1 MQVLVLQQIFSRMT
15 RDPRYERNLDWGEPR
30 AGHPEG
36 TIRAHIAELE
46 QTLEKIRPQ
55 ISDEDYWK
63 LKILIHV
70 HDTFKGEAKEGVSI
84 SDPASHASLAR
95 EFLAEH
101 LQAEAT
107 EPAEVED
114 LLNMV
119 QFHDEGH
126 ALWRQFAYRGRYD
139 EERFARLL
147 VTINNWELFL
157 WFLIIDGTTQGK
169 DRESL
174 EWFVNEVKKQSGVSM
189 KQFSW

>member
-1 MQVLVLQQIFSRMT
+1 MQVLVLQQIFTRMT
-15 RDPRYERNLDWGEPR
+15 LDPRYQRNLDWGEPR

-36 TIRAHIAELE
+36 TIRAHIAELD
-46 QTLEKIRPQ
+46 QTLEKIRAQ
-55 ISDEDYWK
+55 LSDEDYWK

-70 HDTFKGEAKEGVSI
+70 HDTFKGEAKEAVSI
-84 SDPASHASLAR
+84 SDPQSHASLAR
-95 EFLAEH
+95 EFLAKH
-101 LQAEAT
+101 LQAEAM

-119 QFHDEGH
+119 QYHDEGH
-126 ALWRQFAYRGRYD
+126 ALWRQHAYRGSYN

-147 VTINNWELFL
+147 ATIRNWELFL

-174 EWFVNEVKKQSGVSM
+174 EWFIDEVKTKTGISVREL
-189 KQFSW
+189 SW